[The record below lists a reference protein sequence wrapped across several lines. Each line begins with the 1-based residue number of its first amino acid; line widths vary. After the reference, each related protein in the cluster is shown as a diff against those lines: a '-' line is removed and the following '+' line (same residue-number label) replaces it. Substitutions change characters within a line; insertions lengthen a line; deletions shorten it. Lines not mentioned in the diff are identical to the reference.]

1 MLTAA
6 NRTTKKSQEIL
17 STDSGELMVAPA
29 ECEAQI
35 VEGTMTIPTG
45 PCRLVGATLVSSGTS
60 DSLLS
65 IESDT
70 YMKLMI
76 RAAVNSSSSLILTQP
91 VSCPANLGVNLAG
104 TGAQAIIYYAP
115 I

>member
-17 STDSGELMVAPA
+17 STGGGELMVAPA
-29 ECEAQI
+29 ECEAAL
-35 VEGTMTIPTG
+35 VEGTTVIPTG
-45 PCRLVGATLVSSGTS
+45 PCRLVGVILISGTYES
-60 DSLLS
+60 VVS

-70 YMKLMI
+70 YMKLKI
-76 RAAVNSSSSLILTQP
+76 RAGANLSSSVMLTQP
-91 VSCPANLGVNLAG
+91 VSCPADLGVSLYG
-104 TGAQAIIYYAP
+104 TGAEAIIYYSP

>member
-17 STDSGELMVAPA
+17 STDSGELMVAQA

-35 VEGTMTIPTG
+35 VEGTTVIPTG
-45 PCRLVGATLVSSGTS
+45 PCRLVGATLISGTS
-60 DSLLS
+60 ESLLS

-70 YMKLMI
+70 YMKLKI
-76 RAAVNSSSSLILTQP
+76 RAAVNSSSSVILTQP
-91 VSCPANLGVNLAG
+91 VSYPANLGVNLYG
-104 TGAQAIIYYAP
+104 TGAEAIIYYAP